1 MNAEHKEILK
11 HSGNYLMAMMASR
24 ALSFI
29 SIPVLTYLLS
39 VEDYGV
45 FNVFLS
51 TTGVAGIILT
61 LNSEVAISRYYYE
74 SKGETDFKRF
84 VGSSLIFTLLIFF
97 FLSTVLI
104 FLSQQLADFMK
115 FERLLTICIIPYSLF
130 GIINSVFQQIYQPLL
145 KSRKIAV
152 LSCVQSYSSFIFS
165 IIFILLLSEKKYY
178 GLVLGAIVAM
188 LLVGTYIVLQILK
201 YTIFCLEKK
210 YIKYILNYSLPYLP
224 YSLSSIIIIQ
234 FGNLIIGQ
242 QEGFRDAG
250 QYSFASNI
258 ALLMMVLISL
268 CHSAWNPYYFRYMN
282 EQKYDKLDNDYHLMW
297 RATLIFGAALSLFAY
312 EIGIVFARPQF
323 NGTLFFV
330 PLFVGGYLF
339 YQWSY
344 VYIRNVMYAKK
355 MIWNAIVV
363 ISSGV
368 LNIIL
373 NTYLIQYCHSVGVAI
388 SFSLSYLF
396 MLIFSWLINRLVI
409 KQYAPRLMD
418 FIAPL
423 FLYMPVFVLAIYF
436 KKYDEFSCVVVFIKC
451 VILMLF
457 ILIVFRKEI
466 NYSYVYNICSKRN
479 R

>member
-11 HSGNYLMAMMASR
+11 HSGNYFMAMMASK

-29 SIPVLTYLLS
+29 SLPILTYLLS
-39 VEDYGV
+39 VEDYGI

-61 LNSEVAISRYYYE
+61 LNSEVAISRYYYD
-74 SKGETDFKRF
+74 SKGEEDFKRF
-84 VGSSLIFTLLIFF
+84 VGTSLILTLLIFI
-97 FLSTVLI
+97 FLSVILI
-104 FLSQQLADFMK
+104 IFSQQLADFMK
-115 FERLLTICIIPYSLF
+115 FERLLTICIIPYSLY

-145 KSRKIAV
+145 KSRRIAV
-152 LSCVQSYSSFIFS
+152 LSCVQAYSSFIFS
-165 IIFILLLSEKKYY
+165 VLFILLLSEKKYY
-178 GLVLGAIVAM
+178 GLVLGAILAM
-188 LLVGTYIVLQILK
+188 FLVGTYIVFQILK
-201 YTIFCLEKK
+201 YTTFCFEKEYIRYIF
-210 YIKYILNYSLPYLP
+210 NYSLPYLP

-234 FGNLIIGQ
+234 FGNLVIGQ
-242 QEGFRDAG
+242 QEGFKDAG

-258 ALLMMVLISL
+258 ALLMMVIISL

-282 EQKYDKLDNDYHLMW
+282 EQKYGKLDNDYNLMW
-297 RATLIFGAALSLFAY
+297 RATLVFGAALSLFAY

-330 PLFVGGYLF
+330 PIFVGGYLF

-363 ISSGV
+363 ISSGI

-373 NTYLIQYCHSVGVAI
+373 NTCLIQYFHSVGVAI

-396 MLIFSWLINRLVI
+396 MLILSWFINRLVI
-409 KQYAPRLMD
+409 KQYAPRLME
-418 FIAPL
+418 FVAPL
-423 FLYMPVFVLAIYF
+423 LLYIPVFVLAIYF
-436 KKYDEFSCVVVFIKC
+436 KKYEDFSCVIVLIKC
-451 VILMLF
+451 AILMFF
-457 ILIVFRKEI
+457 ILVMFRKEI